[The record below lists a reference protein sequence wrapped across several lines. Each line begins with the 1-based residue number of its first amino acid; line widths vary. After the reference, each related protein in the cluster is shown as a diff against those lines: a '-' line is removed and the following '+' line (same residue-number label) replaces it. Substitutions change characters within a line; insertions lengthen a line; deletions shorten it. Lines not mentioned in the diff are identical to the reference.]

1 MGRDW
6 PREWQ
11 KAATAEQRARNVF
24 LQAQERALHV
34 VRFEEGERAAVLS
47 AADGAYRDWTAAR
60 AALDNFVADWR
71 QSVRE
76 AAAG

>member
-24 LQAQERALHV
+24 LQAQERALHMA
-34 VRFEEGERAAVLS
+34 RFEEGERAAVLG

-60 AALDNFVADWR
+60 AALDAFVADWR